1 MAERYSSILST
12 QWDDVVRRSGN
23 GTFQLLSGYMDYHRS
38 RFDDVSLLLRD
49 RKGHASGAFP
59 ACAERDGT
67 VVSHSGLTYG
77 GLLHDRKAH
86 ATDVYAMLDDV
97 CSYYSAKGYKKLI
110 YKAIPHIYHQQP
122 CEADLYWLI
131 QRGAQIYSR
140 ALSTAIDLHAPLP
153 FSKLRKRAVNKAERN
168 AVEVSQ
174 SVDFDSFWPILVE
187 VLLQRHGV
195 HPVHTL
201 DEIRLLHSRFP
212 SHIRLYTAK
221 LNTEVVAGTV
231 IYASRGVAHA
241 QYIASNAKGRECGAL
256 DLLFSRLIAD
266 YQSEGYRWFDFGIST
281 DHDGSAL
288 NTGLLSQKEGFGA
301 RSVCYD
307 TYLLNL

>member
-12 QWDDVVRRSGN
+12 QWDDVVRRSAN
-23 GTFQLLSGYMDYHRS
+23 GTFLLLCGYMDYHRS

-49 RKGHASGAFP
+49 RKGRAAGAFP
-59 ACAERDGT
+59 ACAEPNGT
-67 VVSHSGLTYG
+67 VVSHAGLTYG
-77 GLLHDRKAH
+77 GLLYDRKAH
-86 ATDVYAMLDDV
+86 ATDVCGMLNDIF
-97 CSYYSAKGYKKLI
+97 SYYSAKGYKRLI
-110 YKAIPHIYHQQP
+110 YKAIPHIYHQAP
-122 CEADLYWLI
+122 CEADLYWLV
-131 QRGAQIYSR
+131 QKGAQIYWR
-140 ALSTAIDLHAPLP
+140 TLSTAVDLQAPLP
-153 FSKLRKRAVNKAERN
+153 FSELRKRAVKKAERN
-168 AVEVSQ
+168 SVEVSQ

-241 QYIASNAKGRECGAL
+241 QYIASNAKGREHGAL
-256 DLLFSRLIAD
+256 DLLFSRLISE
-266 YQSEGYRWFDFGIST
+266 YQSDGYRWFDFGIST